1 MLLLLP
7 PKAPLIPGGPY
18 GPGGLTRLYDP
29 AEEERDRERER
40 DSVPQASKASKRE
53 GEIYRR
59 NLARRKATQSLV
71 QIVMF
76 HLLAMGLCGLLHHW
90 KRMHSI

>member
-1 MLLLLP
+1 MGRGALL
-7 PKAPLIPGGPY
+7 ASM
-18 GPGGLTRLYDP
+18 TR
-29 AEEERDRERER
+29 RKKRER
-40 DSVPQASKASKRE
+40 DSVPQASKQAKQASKRE

-71 QIVMF
+71 QIVIF

-90 KRMHSI
+90 KRIAYDVPECRVACCKGPTPMR